1 MKRLILIFS
10 LILLLTACGRTEEL
24 PVVSEEVLPLPAPT
38 EEVTPPV
45 EVETTVV
52 VPEETVIADGGN
64 IVHYTSE
71 MVEGLVEDTVGYTF
85 EIPTFDAEG
94 AEALVV
100 KTDKRRANYYNY
112 FTGGKWGK
120 AENYD
125 LILNTSRMDLDKI
138 VEVIKAYVS
147 LR

>member
-1 MKRLILIFS
+1 VLQDNPNDINVFLQ
-10 LILLLTACGRTEEL
+10 ADL
-24 PVVSEEVLPLPAPT
+24 PDRVQRA
-38 EEVTPPV
+38 
-45 EVETTVV
+45 
-52 VPEETVIADGGN
+52 I
-64 IVHYTSE
+64 
-71 MVEGLVEDTVGYTF
+71 DTYGQ
-85 EIPTFDAEG
+85 DAEG
-94 AEALVV
+94 AEAMVI

-138 VEVIKAYVS
+138 VEVIKTYVS